1 MLVMKPQKADK
12 VKATLNCT
20 NLNESLLKRI
30 SFKLKVSNFIRK
42 WSNGFNTFNVV
53 MFYCNNGDSI
63 SFFPKIRL
71 LSNFSQSP
79 KRYRLSKDIYSI
91 AFSIKREDVTDLELL
106 KKLIDKCLTTRANE
120 LNRLSLL
127 TFEEFSEIN
136 NRQNHLSQ
144 LVLNALMMG
153 FVKESD
159 FDKSW
164 LNKKEFLGWLAVTK
178 V

>member
-1 MLVMKPQKADK
+1 MLVIKPQSTDK

-20 NLNESLLKRI
+20 NLNQDLLKII
-30 SFKLKVSNFIRK
+30 SFKLQVSNFIRK
-42 WSNGFNTFNVV
+42 WSKEFASFNVM
-53 MFYCNNGDSI
+53 MFYRNNGDNI
-63 SFFPKIRL
+63 SFFPKVVL
-71 LSNFSQSP
+71 LSDFSQAP
-79 KRYRLSKDIYSI
+79 KKYRLSEDIYSI
-91 AFSIKREDVTDLELL
+91 AFSIKRTDIADLKLL
-106 KKLIDKCLTTRANE
+106 KKLIDGCLTTRANG

-127 TFEEFSEIN
+127 TFDEFSEIN
-136 NRQNHLSQ
+136 NRQNNLSQ

-164 LNKKEFLGWLAVTK
+164 LNKKEFHGWLAVTK

>member
-1 MLVMKPQKADK
+1 MLVIKPQSTDK

-20 NLNESLLKRI
+20 NLNQDLLKTI
-30 SFKLKVSNFIRK
+30 SFKLQVSNFIRK
-42 WSNGFNTFNVV
+42 WSKEFTSFNVM
-53 MFYCNNGDSI
+53 MFYRNNGDNI
-63 SFFPKIRL
+63 SFFPKVVL
-71 LSNFSQSP
+71 LSDFSQAP
-79 KRYRLSKDIYSI
+79 KKYRLSEDIYSI
-91 AFSIKREDVTDLELL
+91 TFSIKREEINNLELI
-106 KKLIDKCLTTRANE
+106 KNLIDECLTARANG

-136 NRQNHLSQ
+136 NRQNNLSN
-144 LVLNALMMG
+144 LLLNALMMG

-164 LNKKEFLGWLAVTK
+164 INKKEFNSWLAVTK

>member
-1 MLVMKPQKADK
+1 MLVIKPQSTDK

-20 NLNESLLKRI
+20 NLNQDLLKTI
-30 SFKLKVSNFIRK
+30 SFKLQVSNFIRK
-42 WSNGFNTFNVV
+42 WSKEFTSFNVM
-53 MFYCNNGDSI
+53 MFYRNNGDNI
-63 SFFPKIRL
+63 SFFPKVVL
-71 LSNFSQSP
+71 LSDFSQAP
-79 KRYRLSKDIYSI
+79 KKYRLSKDIYSI
-91 AFSIKREDVTDLELL
+91 TFSIKRTDIDDLELL
-106 KKLIDKCLTTRANE
+106 KKLIDGCLTTRAKG

-136 NRQNHLSQ
+136 NRQNNLSN

-164 LNKKEFLGWLAVTK
+164 LNKKEFHGWLAVTK